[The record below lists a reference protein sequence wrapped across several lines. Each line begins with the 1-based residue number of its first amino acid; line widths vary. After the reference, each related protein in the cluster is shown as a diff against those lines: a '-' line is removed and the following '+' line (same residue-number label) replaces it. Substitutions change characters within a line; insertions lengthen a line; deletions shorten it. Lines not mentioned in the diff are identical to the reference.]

1 MARSG
6 IVASFVPR
14 LRDYDGSGAACDAFG
29 KPLHNRLGPAAIQ
42 VSVSLTMSGQIIL
55 LGFFEIAS
63 DHAKRRGGT

>member
-29 KPLHNRLGPAAIQ
+29 KPLHNRLGLAAIQ
-42 VSVSLTMSGQIIL
+42 VSVSFDDVRPNNLAW
-55 LGFFEIAS
+55 FF
-63 DHAKRRGGT
+63 RNRF